1 MDRGINLGGV
11 LLTPWELVLYSFI
24 PFRILLIDLR
34 ISYCLRFLLKKKT
47 TVSNVL
53 ALKSFRA
60 LSQAIQAGSV
70 GSKPVQEL
78 PFSRESDEVI
88 QLYTCV

>member
-1 MDRGINLGGV
+1 M
-11 LLTPWELVLYSFI
+11 TPWELVLYSFI
-24 PFRILLIDLR
+24 PFLILLIDLR
-34 ISYCLRFLLKKKT
+34 ISDCLRFLLKKT
-47 TVSNVL
+47 SVSNVL